1 MFLYICFIMACK
13 YHHLNS
19 WGQTEGKKKQAA
31 GVTGGWVRYVSRY
44 LDGDVPRIFQSNF
57 INYFGPRSSPVI
69 ELLSPGRRSL
79 SQIQFGLSQPPP
91 NWTIKSKWG
100 GSLKLGT
107 TSISLVKQQDM
118 LVTGCGLPG
127 SGLPFYIV
135 YSCSPV
141 IVHAWQVVW
150 KCEDSVFLMICGFS
164 CQCIV

>member
-1 MFLYICFIMACK
+1 MACK

-44 LDGDVPRIFQSNF
+44 LDGDVPRIFQSSF
-57 INYFGPRSSPVI
+57 INFGPRSSPVT

-79 SQIQFGLSQPPP
+79 SQIQFGLSHPLP

-100 GSLKLGT
+100 RNLKLGT

-118 LVTGCGLPG
+118 LVTGCG
-127 SGLPFYIV
+127 S
-135 YSCSPV
+135 
-141 IVHAWQVVW
+141 WQCLCKNNHFILCTHVPQLLCMPDRW
-150 KCEDSVFLMICGFS
+150 PESVRTQS
-164 CQCIV
+164 S